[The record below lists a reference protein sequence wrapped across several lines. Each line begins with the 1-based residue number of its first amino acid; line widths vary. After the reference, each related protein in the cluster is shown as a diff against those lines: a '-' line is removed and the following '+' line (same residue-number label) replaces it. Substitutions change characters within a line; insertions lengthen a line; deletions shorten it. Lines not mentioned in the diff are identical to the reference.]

1 MNKQGMGTLGKG
13 GEISTWRQGTVDV
26 LGERQIV
33 LCNRESEELCK
44 GQITLSSLDV
54 QGQEDN
60 ETAPKNT
67 DSLININLERRL

>member
-13 GEISTWRQGTVDV
+13 RGIKTWRQGIVDV
-26 LGERQIV
+26 LGERQSV
-33 LCNRESEELCK
+33 LCNRESEELCE
-44 GQITLSSLDV
+44 GQITLSSLHV

-60 ETAPKNT
+60 EMAPKNT